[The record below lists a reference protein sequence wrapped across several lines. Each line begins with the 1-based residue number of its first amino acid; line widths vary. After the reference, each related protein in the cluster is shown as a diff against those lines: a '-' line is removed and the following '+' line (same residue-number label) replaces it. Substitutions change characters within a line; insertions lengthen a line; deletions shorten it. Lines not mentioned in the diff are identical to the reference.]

1 LKQVDRT
8 VSVSRKVTI
17 RLVLDEWSDFNV
29 RLATMGPASGTIN
42 VYSLAEREDDLVVTG
57 TNSIGQKYTWTF
69 PSVSFVPSGSIN
81 LISEEWATMEITG
94 TVNAVAGV
102 FGTVANRAAKS
113 RRPNTDDLRMRAGRK
128 IRLALGKQS
137 TTGEP
142 CRVWWTSRR

>member
-42 VYSLAEREDDLVVTG
+42 VYSLAEREDDLVITG

-102 FGTVANRAAKS
+102 FGTVARRAVKS
-113 RRPNTDDLRMRAGRK
+113 RRPNDT
-128 IRLALGKQS
+128 I
-137 TTGEP
+137 
-142 CRVWWTSRR
+142 